1 MRLRTTTLALAAL
14 TVAGATPLTLA
25 SPASAA
31 PAKFADD
38 FNGDGY
44 RDLVTAAPMA
54 TVGGAKYA
62 GAVVVNY
69 GSASGISAARSAVI
83 SQNTSGIP
91 GTAEQEDE
99 FGRTLASGDLNN
111 DGYADLVVGTEQE
124 DVDGDTDSGTV
135 VVVWGGASGLSGGLT
150 IADPAAAAGAGYGQS
165 LAVGDFG
172 GDGRVDLAVGSRGKD
187 IRIHEGGFTK
197 SSGAA
202 STQKLAT
209 DLYTSDA
216 GSSSYGAQNLAAGDI
231 NGDGTA
237 DLVISGQ
244 YNPGPGT
251 YDDGTLVYLGSAS
264 GSGLTFQ
271 TFLRN
276 EAWRLAAV
284 GDLNAD
290 GYADVVTSAAPGSV
304 REGDG
309 GSVKAY
315 LGSAS
320 GVRTSPQ
327 TTITQDSEGVP
338 GVDEPED
345 WFGDSLSV
353 GDVNGDGYADVAV
366 GALYEKVGDTA
377 QTGSVTVLRGSATG
391 LTGTGSQAFSQAT
404 EGVPGSAEANDF
416 FGSSVRLADHNGDGK
431 ADLSVGAPGEN
442 DANGAVW
449 NLRGASSGVTTTGA
463 LSFGP
468 SAVGVPTVDYPRLGF
483 TLLRN

>member
-1 MRLRTTTLALAAL
+1 MQHPLRLTLATATAAAL
-14 TVAGATPLTLA
+14 TGGLLTLA
-25 SPASAA
+25 TATPAAAA
-31 PAKFADD
+31 PAKFTDD

-44 RDLVTAAPMA
+44 HDLVTAAPMA

-69 GSASGISAARSAVI
+69 GSASGISADRSAVI

-99 FGRTLASGDLNN
+99 FGRALASGDLNN

-135 VVVWGGASGLSGGLT
+135 VVVWGSKDGLSGGLT
-150 IADPAAAAGAGYGQS
+150 VADPAAAAGAEWGQS

-172 GDGRVDLAVGSRGKD
+172 GDGKADLAIGSTAKD
-187 IRIHEGGFTK
+187 IWIHEGGFTK
-197 SSGAA
+197 ASGAA
-202 STQKLAT
+202 STQKLTT
-209 DLYTSDA
+209 DLQA
-216 GSSSYGAQNLAAGDI
+216 GIIYGAQHLASGDV

-237 DLVISGQ
+237 DLVVSGQ
-244 YNPGPGT
+244 YHPDDWT
-251 YDDGTLVYLGSAS
+251 YDDGTLIYLGSAS
-264 GSGLTFQ
+264 GLTFQ
-271 TFLRN
+271 KFLKN
-276 EAWRLAAV
+276 ESHRLAAV

-290 GYADVVTSAAPGSV
+290 GYADVVTSAPPGTV

-309 GSVKAY
+309 GSVSAY

-338 GVDEPED
+338 GADEPED
-345 WFGDSLSV
+345 WFGDSFSV

-366 GALYEKVGDTA
+366 GALYEKVGDVH

-404 EGVPGSAEANDF
+404 EGVPGTAEANDF
-416 FGSSVRLADHNGDGK
+416 FGTAVRLSDLNGDGK

-483 TLLRN
+483 SLLR